1 MKKIKFRFVLIFSI
15 FVFVAVI
22 LLSMTRI
29 YKNLELIWIDTNFN
43 LRGPL
48 EISKDIV
55 IVDISDQAFEELGRY
70 PFPRSYFAHLTE
82 NLNQAGAAVII
93 FDIEF
98 TEPTLAKEDVDLAVT
113 AAKYGNVIF
122 AGKLSEKRT
131 GASITLRIVPPIKE
145 ITDRDLP
152 WGLVGISQDQD
163 GFVRKY
169 TLFSKFSDEPYYT
182 IGVKGLQMFLAQ
194 KRGEETK
201 IFNSINNFVLGSFV
215 MPKYSG
221 NTVFMNYY
229 GPANTFPYYHIDTVV
244 DDSTFQVRTE
254 ENYGFELNL
263 FEEHLK
269 GNTFKDKIVL
279 VGASA
284 EELHD
289 LFPTPFYNPGKG
301 QGLTPGVEIHANFI
315 EMVLHSNYLKPFSY
329 MYLVLGLLILIF
341 IVNILFNFFKPTIN
355 AVIGVLLIIGYLIFI
370 YVMFSTHHTI
380 VNVTEVPTAIL
391 ISFFG
396 NLIMQ
401 YYMGRKEKLF
411 IKKAFQQYVAKD
423 IVDIIVKDPKRLKFG
438 GKIQEL
444 TVLFSDL
451 RSFTAYS
458 EQHET
463 QEVVEILREYLTEMV
478 DVVKDNSGT
487 VDKFIGDAIMVL
499 FGVPYYYEMHAYN
512 ACKTALI
519 MAERLRK
526 LQAKW
531 EKEGKDPVQFGIGI
545 HTGSALVGNLGSEQ
559 IFDYTAIGDTINTGA
574 RIEPMN
580 KIYETKNHIIISET
594 TYEAVKEKV
603 EARYLDIKTLRGKG
617 KPFKLYELI
626 SLKEDVNVQK
636 TIE

>member
-1 MKKIKFRFVLIFSI
+1 MKKIKFRFVIIFSI

-29 YKNLELIWIDTNFN
+29 YKTLELNWIDTNFN

-48 EISKDIV
+48 EVSQDIV
-55 IVDISDQAFEELGRY
+55 ILDVSDEAFEELGRY
-70 PFPRSYFAHLTE
+70 PFPRSYFAHLIE
-82 NLNQAGAAVII
+82 NLNKAGAAVII

-98 TEPTLAKEDVDLAVT
+98 TEQTLPSEDVQLGIT
-113 AAKYGNVIF
+113 AAKYSNVIF
-122 AGKLSEKRT
+122 AGKLSETRK
-131 GASITLRIVPPIKE
+131 GNSVTLRIVPPIVE
-145 ITDRDLP
+145 ITDRDLE

-169 TLFSKFSDEPYYT
+169 TLFSTYADKPYYT
-182 IGVKGLQMFLAQ
+182 IGVKGLQMLLAQ
-194 KRGEETK
+194 QRGEEPK
-201 IFNSINNFVLGSFV
+201 IYNSHESFMLGSYV
-215 MPKYSG
+215 MPKFSG
-221 NTVFMNYY
+221 NTVLINYY
-229 GPANTFPYYHIDTVV
+229 GPAHTFPYYHLDTVL
-244 DDSTFQVRTE
+244 DDSTFQVRSEKAFGMDFNTFD
-254 ENYGFELNL
+254 NYLQTG
-263 FEEHLK
+263 
-269 GNTFKDKIVL
+269 TFKDKIVL

-289 LFPTPFYNPGKG
+289 LFPTPFYDPGKG
-301 QGLTPGVEIHANFI
+301 YGLTPGVEIHANFI

-329 MYLVLGLLILIF
+329 LYLVLGLLILIF
-341 IVNILFNFFKPTIN
+341 VINIIFNFFKPTIN
-355 AVIGVLLIIGYLIFI
+355 AIIGVLLIIGYLVFV
-370 YVMFSTHHTI
+370 YMMFKTNHTI
-380 VNVTEVPTAIL
+380 VNVTEVPSAIL
-391 ISFFG
+391 ISFLG
-396 NLIMQ
+396 NLVMQ

-423 IVDIIVKDPKRLKFG
+423 IVDLVMKDPKRLKFG
-438 GKIQEL
+438 GQVQEL

-451 RSFTAYS
+451 RSFTTYT
-458 EQHET
+458 EQHDT
-463 QEVVEILREYLTEMV
+463 KEVVDILREYLTEMV
-478 DVVKDNSGT
+478 DVIKENSGT
-487 VDKFIGDAIMVL
+487 IDKFVGDAIMAL

-526 LQAKW
+526 LQEKW
-531 EKEGKDPVQFGIGI
+531 TKEGKDCVQFGIGI

-580 KIYETKNHIIISET
+580 KEYETENHIIISET

-603 EARYLDIKTLRGKG
+603 EARYLDSKTLRGKG
-617 KPFKLYELI
+617 QPLKLYELL

-636 TIE
+636 TFE